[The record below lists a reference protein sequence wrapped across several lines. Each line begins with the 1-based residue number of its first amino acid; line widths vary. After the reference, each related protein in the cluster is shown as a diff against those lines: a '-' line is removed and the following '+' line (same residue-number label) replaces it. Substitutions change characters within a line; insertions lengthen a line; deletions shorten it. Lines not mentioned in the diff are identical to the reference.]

1 MMIGQKTLRP
11 TVVSVYN
18 YVQPLVS
25 VSVSVLVG
33 LAVFKGTQAL
43 AALLVFSG
51 VWPVIKSKSKQDIDK
66 HDHSLAYEKRHA

>member
-25 VSVSVLVG
+25 VTVSVIVG
-33 LAVFKGTQAL
+33 LAVFKGMQAITAIL
-43 AALLVFSG
+43 IFSG
-51 VWPVIKSKSKQDIDK
+51 LWLVVKRKSKNDIDK
-66 HDHSLAYEKRHA
+66 HEHSLAYEKRHA